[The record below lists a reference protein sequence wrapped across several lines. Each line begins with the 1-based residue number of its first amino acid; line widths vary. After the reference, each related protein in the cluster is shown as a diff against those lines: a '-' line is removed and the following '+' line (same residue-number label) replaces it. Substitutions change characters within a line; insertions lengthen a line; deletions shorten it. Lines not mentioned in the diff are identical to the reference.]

1 MDNGIIFHETDDD
14 GDSLDVKDLRIA
26 PHVNEGPRNALMMR
40 AVDGV
45 EGERVSVRLTP
56 GSVERLRDALN
67 EWLGDQNEPPTVRP
81 PAPEVAPEFLRRA
94 ALDAAVAYVSSWESS
109 HYTDV
114 LDIASK
120 FETRLRDGDEPTE
133 VVVDPEWVRP
143 TIKDLPQCLEQMGQ
157 AAQAYA
163 RAVSDSI
170 RAMKPLAEPES
181 EPAEAVDSDS
191 SRCPECRHYTDNHD
205 KLGCFVAVPT
215 RPGPTTCECTLAFGQ
230 KYVDPDSVNCAVCS
244 HAPHSHHTGPC
255 GVILANGTRCACRS
269 QSQGTPPA
277 GPCCEHPDAAH
288 GPHGCLA
295 QKGDPQSFC
304 PCTEKERRA

>member
-94 ALDAAVAYVSSWESS
+94 ALDASVAYVNSWGSS

-120 FETRLRDGDEPTE
+120 FETYLRDGNAPTE
-133 VVVDPEWVRP
+133 AVDPGWVRP
-143 TIKDLPQCLEQMGQ
+143 TIKDLPQCLERMAE

-170 RAMKPLAEPES
+170 RAMKPLAEPE
-181 EPAEAVDSDS
+181 
-191 SRCPECRHYTDNHD
+191 
-205 KLGCFVAVPT
+205 
-215 RPGPTTCECTLAFGQ
+215 
-230 KYVDPDSVNCAVCS
+230 
-244 HAPHSHHTGPC
+244 
-255 GVILANGTRCACRS
+255 
-269 QSQGTPPA
+269 PA
-277 GPCCEHPDAAH
+277 GPCCPHEFAHHKIFGCMYGSGDGHP
-288 GPHGCLA
+288 
-295 QKGDPQSFC
+295 C
-304 PCTEKERRA
+304 PCSEKEYRA